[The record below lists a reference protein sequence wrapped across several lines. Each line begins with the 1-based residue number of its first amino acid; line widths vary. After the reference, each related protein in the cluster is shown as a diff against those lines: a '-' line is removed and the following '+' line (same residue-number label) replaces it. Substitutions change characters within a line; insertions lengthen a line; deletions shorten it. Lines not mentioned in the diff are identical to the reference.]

1 MSLNSRSINQLSA
14 FLKKIEGETYPELP
28 SQMHTYITESVLDE
42 LLKVLSLPADAKI
55 LDVGCGQGPALEY
68 FAKHNYNATG
78 ITLNDEDVAVCQSKG
93 FTAFKMDQSFLDF
106 DDNFF
111 HFIWARHCIEH
122 SIFPFFTLWQFNR
135 VLADA
140 GYLYVEV
147 PAPDTSTHHETN
159 PNHYSVL
166 TKSAW
171 MSLLT
176 RSGLKIVYESTIP
189 IKLDETRDDTYY
201 YFVCQKVENIVLPI
215 VE

>member
-1 MSLNSRSINQLSA
+1 MPLNNRSINQLSA

-42 LLKVLSLPADAKI
+42 LLKVISLPGDAKI

-68 FAKHNYNATG
+68 FTKHNYSAIG

-93 FTAFKMDQSFLDF
+93 FTVLKMDQSFLDF

-135 VLADA
+135 VLAEG

-147 PAPDTSTHHETN
+147 PAPDTSSHHETN

-171 MSLLT
+171 LSLLT

-189 IKLDETRDDTYY
+189 IKLDDARDDEYY
-201 YFVCQKVENIVLPI
+201 YFVCQKVEDIVLP
-215 VE
+215 